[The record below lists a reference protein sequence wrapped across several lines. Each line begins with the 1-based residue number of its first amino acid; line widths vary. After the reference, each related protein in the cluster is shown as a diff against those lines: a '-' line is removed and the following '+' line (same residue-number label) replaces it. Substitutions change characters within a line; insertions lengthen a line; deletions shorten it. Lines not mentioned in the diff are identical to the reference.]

1 MHSRFSHACNGL
13 LTVKYRT
20 YILLRMPRSSHCL
33 RLLFLI
39 LFSCRFLCSQS
50 ASDWKVKPEWVQAHE
65 MFLASDAMRGRG
77 SATPDE
83 WIAATYV
90 ASEYQKYGLKPGLP
104 DGTYIQRGELVQ
116 PDITAPAQITAPQS
130 RGFVALEEGRDF
142 SLVRTTGESISG
154 PLQTIKA
161 EGVASAQVR
170 GGAIVLLAGNFGAQ
184 ARSFMMRAYGAGA
197 KAVLRE
203 DPSLTA
209 DVLERNLREQRAVDP
224 HLPNMAS
231 SIGANFTILG
241 ITKAGAGRL
250 QKLPD
255 GAVLVVKINA
265 KDTSR
270 YTYNAVGVLPGVD
283 TSADSKIILLSA
295 HLDHLGVGRP
305 VNGDSIYNG
314 ANDDA
319 SGTIAVLELA
329 HALASGPPLQ
339 RSIYFVCYGSE
350 EFGGLGST
358 YFREHSPVALDRVAA
373 NLEFEMIGNQDPK
386 MPKGKLLLTGWD
398 RSNLG
403 PTMVQHGALLGD
415 DPYPEQ
421 HFFER
426 SDNYSLALK
435 GVVAQT
441 AAGWGTPPTYH
452 KPDDDIAHLDLDF
465 MTQAIQ
471 SLVEP
476 VRWLANSDFVPQWQP
491 GRNPVG
497 RP

>member
-1 MHSRFSHACNGL
+1 MHFRFSHACNGL

-20 YILLRMPRSSHCL
+20 YILLRMPRSSHWL

-116 PDITAPAQITAPQS
+116 PDITAPAQITDPQS
-130 RGFVALEEGRDF
+130 RGFGALEEGRDF

-197 KAVLRE
+197 KAVFRE
-203 DPSLTA
+203 DSSLNA
-209 DVLERNLREQRAVDP
+209 DVLERNLREKRAVDP
-224 HLPNMAS
+224 HLPNIAS
-231 SIGANFTILG
+231 SIGAYFTILG
-241 ITKAGAGRL
+241 ITKAAAGRL

-255 GAVLVVKINA
+255 GTVLVVRINA

-295 HLDHLGVGRP
+295 HL
-305 VNGDSIYNG
+305 
-314 ANDDA
+314 
-319 SGTIAVLELA
+319 
-329 HALASGPPLQ
+329 
-339 RSIYFVCYGSE
+339 
-350 EFGGLGST
+350 
-358 YFREHSPVALDRVAA
+358 
-373 NLEFEMIGNQDPK
+373 
-386 MPKGKLLLTGWD
+386 
-398 RSNLG
+398 
-403 PTMVQHGALLGD
+403 
-415 DPYPEQ
+415 
-421 HFFER
+421 
-426 SDNYSLALK
+426 
-435 GVVAQT
+435 
-441 AAGWGTPPTYH
+441 
-452 KPDDDIAHLDLDF
+452 
-465 MTQAIQ
+465 
-471 SLVEP
+471 
-476 VRWLANSDFVPQWQP
+476 
-491 GRNPVG
+491 
-497 RP
+497 